1 MNPPAA
7 VAGLSVTYFIVAGVF
22 EAYALHP
29 LLMFILTKTTKEG
42 LQSLS
47 VNDIKATDREVYWFI
62 VIFGYTI
69 LTYLFIRRKSTHRE

>member
-29 LLMFILTKTTKEG
+29 LLMFILTKTTEQS

-62 VIFGYTI
+62 VISGYTI
-69 LTYLFIRRKSTHRE
+69 LTYLFVRRNSTHRE